1 MKNLLTLLFLLLSCN
16 SFGQRTE
23 LILFRNFL
31 FSGSANI
38 TPGSRFREDRVGAYL
53 WVNNS
58 DANNKYAWGN
68 YVSSTQVSASSQSP
82 AYGYRYATY
91 YLEVVNQIS
100 AITHN
105 GFAGYYANFSQQNM
119 VILPIR
125 SF

>member
-1 MKNLLTLLFLLLSCN
+1 M
-16 SFGQRTE
+16 
-23 LILFRNFL
+23 ILFRNFL

-68 YVSSTQVSASSQSP
+68 YVSSTQVPFHSQSP

>member
-1 MKNLLTLLFLLLSCN
+1 MTNLLTLLFLLLSCN

-58 DANNKYAWGN
+58 DATNKYAWGN
-68 YVSSTQVSASSQSP
+68 YVSSTQVSASSQS
-82 AYGYRYATY
+82 ATYRYRYATY

-105 GFAGYYANFSQQNM
+105 GFAGFYANFSQQNM